1 MKEVRNSLKGV
12 DSDQATSVDGG
23 GGDKKSACQ
32 YYRRVMSGERWVMRV
47 VGGL

>member
-1 MKEVRNSLKGV
+1 MIRQPLLM
-12 DSDQATSVDGG
+12 GG